1 MSELIIVKPDKCV
14 GCNSCVRSCPAPEAN
29 ITKMLDDGRF
39 VTTVNPDK
47 CIACGECV
55 KTCDHGARDYI
66 DDTEAAMSRM
76 KSDKLIILATPA
88 IKTVFPTKWK
98 GILDWFRSKGCIIYD
113 VSLGADICTWAH
125 LRAIEQKKVGNVITQ
140 PCAAIVKYI
149 EIYQPKLLSNLSP
162 IHSPIS
168 CAIKYIKKYLR
179 RDNPIAVL
187 TPCIAKKLEFE
198 ETGLAEYN
206 VTFRKLEE
214 YFDKN
219 GIKVGTNSAND
230 FEYKFEEMQ
239 GQVGSIYPRP
249 GGLRDNLWL
258 HDPEINV
265 ATSEGV
271 HKVYP
276 ELDMYAQMPDFKHP
290 EVFDVLSCEFG
301 CNVGPGSDTKQTMFD
316 VMATMREIEKD
327 TKKKR
332 KTGAFGGADKLFE
345 KFDKDLKVSDFM
357 RTYQAVTPTPPPT
370 DRQLDAVFEMM
381 GKHTDEEK
389 NFNCH
394 ACGYKSCKDMATA
407 ICRGLNSADNC
418 VVHAKTVLTARHSD
432 LTRQHELLS
441 EITNECLTLSD
452 KLKSSLVS
460 INSNMD
466 TIGDST
472 HKTSERANV
481 VNDLLTNVID
491 FCKAN
496 TTMDSGSVGQLVEI
510 LETTLDAFKDLD
522 ENVNVTNE
530 SSDVIR
536 SSISE
541 ISGLVDNI
549 NENLKKTER

>member
-14 GCNSCVRSCPAPEAN
+14 GCNSCVRNCPAPEAN

-55 KTCDHGARDYI
+55 KNCDHGARDYI

-162 IHSPIS
+162 IHSPIA

-230 FEYKFEEMQ
+230 FDYKFEEMQ

-258 HDPEINV
+258 HDPDINV

-381 GKHTDEEK
+381 GKHTDEER

-510 LETTLDAFKDLD
+510 LETTLDAFKALD